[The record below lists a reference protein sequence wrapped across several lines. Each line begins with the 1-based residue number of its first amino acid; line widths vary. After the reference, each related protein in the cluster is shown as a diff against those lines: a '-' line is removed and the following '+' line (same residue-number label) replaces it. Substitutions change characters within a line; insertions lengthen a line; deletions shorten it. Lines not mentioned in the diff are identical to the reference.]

1 MPDRTIAPILIL
13 GFNRPD
19 RIKNLIESIRKF
31 EPPTIFLALDGPRKN
46 NENDFV
52 KNAECRKLV
61 SSIDWTNEVQTL
73 FRDENLGL
81 QNAVP
86 QAVTWVLSQQQE
98 VIVLEDDVVVTGE
111 FLSFASDR
119 LTKYKNRSEIMH
131 ISGYNVVP
139 REHLSLSSSSERL
152 SKVPESIAWATW
164 DRAWKLYDPSLNWS
178 RNAAIKDIERHTFGK
193 LSALRWKQM
202 LGDASSG
209 RISTWAYRWVESI
222 WANDGLCLSPNV
234 NLVTYN
240 GYADGTNTLRRARWP
255 ELPIG
260 ELTTSCGEP
269 TFDLKAD
276 QWIHKV
282 VFRGDI
288 AGVLTGPFES
298 LALEIRNRY
307 RKREKSK

>member
-1 MPDRTIAPILIL
+1 MLPLKILNAI
-13 GFNRPD
+13 P
-19 RIKNLIESIRKF
+19 
-31 EPPTIFLALDGPRKN
+31 LANSRHYVGNKCW
-46 NENDFV
+46 V
-52 KNAECRKLV
+52 
-61 SSIDWTNEVQTL
+61 TL
-73 FRDENLGL
+73 
-81 QNAVP
+81 
-86 QAVTWVLSQQQE
+86 
-98 VIVLEDDVVVTGE
+98 
-111 FLSFASDR
+111 
-119 LTKYKNRSEIMH
+119 
-131 ISGYNVVP
+131 
-139 REHLSLSSSSERL
+139 
-152 SKVPESIAWATW
+152 
-164 DRAWKLYDPSLNWS
+164 
-178 RNAAIKDIERHTFGK
+178 
-193 LSALRWKQM
+193 LR
-202 LGDASSG
+202 
-209 RISTWAYRWVESI
+209 VESI
-222 WANDGLCLSPNV
+222 WANEGLCLSPNV